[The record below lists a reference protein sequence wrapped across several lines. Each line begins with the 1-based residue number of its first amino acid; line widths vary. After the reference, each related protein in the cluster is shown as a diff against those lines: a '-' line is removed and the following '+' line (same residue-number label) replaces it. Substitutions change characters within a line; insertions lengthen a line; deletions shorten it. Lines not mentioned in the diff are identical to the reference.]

1 MGVLPVPASRYAIS
15 RRSVLTLCW
24 VMPGKSGMLLI
35 VEIVLLS
42 FRLLY
47 HFCKDTHRLMGI
59 FSLGSTTNRGLRV
72 SYHRGDA
79 GTNPSH
85 QRCCA
90 ATASRSGET
99 QGEASPPRSTPLPP
113 LRAWALL
120 YAIYAQERV
129 Y

>member
-1 MGVLPVPASRYAIS
+1 MGLLPVPASRYAIS
-15 RRSVLTLCW
+15 RRSVLTLCR

-42 FRLLY
+42 FRILY
-47 HFCKDTHRLMGI
+47 HFCEDTHRLTGI
-59 FSLGSTTNRGLRV
+59 FSLGSTANRGLRV

-99 QGEASPPRSTPLPP
+99 QGEASPLHTTPLPP
-113 LRAWALL
+113 LRGGTPTHP
-120 YAIYAQERV
+120 
-129 Y
+129 

>member
-59 FSLGSTTNRGLRV
+59 FSLGSTTNRGLRA
-72 SYHRGDA
+72 SYNRVDERIPTPPHHTQAPRRGPYHYPLLTRHPPTLDA
-79 GTNPSH
+79 
-85 QRCCA
+85 
-90 ATASRSGET
+90 
-99 QGEASPPRSTPLPP
+99 
-113 LRAWALL
+113 
-120 YAIYAQERV
+120 V
-129 Y
+129 